1 MLSTTR
7 RRIVVYLVITV
18 LPLSALALYLAVD
31 ERAEDEARARI
42 EEKAIVHEV
51 RTDLDRL
58 FHLSRS
64 LVAGI
69 GDQESDARICGTLD
83 AMHRSFPEFFNL
95 GLYDVREPQQT
106 GELICSAVMPAADK
120 FPLTP
125 EETQLLTL
133 LRKRGDIVVAPIRP
147 NIFDRKPVIP
157 VAGLVTTFP
166 NGVRRLVAATVSL
179 EWLNEQVN
187 RLAIPEKA
195 VLLVL
200 DRQGIIAA
208 RNPVSSEWALGK
220 PAPDFERTLP
230 ARRDFDDEIVGEYGI
245 VRYYALAHVVS
256 ADGMVVVLKMQ
267 SAQIFRRSRQR
278 LIVHLA
284 GLFGIAGLVF
294 IVAWKNSET
303 YIARPLEKLC
313 RAADRLASGNLTGRS
328 GLHYRGEIGRV
339 AHSFDEMAAS
349 LEREEIR
356 NNQMLGSLRALRA
369 RLESVS
375 EEERTRI
382 AREIHDDLGGNLTA
396 IKMALAL
403 LTRRLP
409 ADDSVLLDKAA
420 YVDSLVDR
428 TIETVHRISGDL
440 RPSILDFGLVDA
452 IAWQAKEC
460 EKQMGIPCIFMSNSD
475 EVDLHLDQATALFR
489 IFQEALTNIGKHAQA
504 TRIEVRLA
512 LGKNYVRLE
521 IEDNG
526 SGMSATDRLKPKS
539 FGIRGMTERAAALG
553 GNLSIEAAEQ
563 GGTIVAISVPLTENR
578 NKSQ

>member
-95 GLYDVREPQQT
+95 GLYEVREPQQT

-382 AREIHDDLGGNLTA
+382 AREIHDELGQQLTA
-396 IKMALAL
+396 MHFELSRLSHSLGDSPQADQAVDLMAMTDKAIRQVRKIATELRPVAL
-403 LTRRLP
+403 DYGGLVEAVDWLTRDFQRRTGVTCIVDAP
-409 ADDSVLLDKAA
+409 AHMEA
-420 YVDSLVDR
+420 
-428 TIETVHRISGDL
+428 SGD
-440 RPSILDFGLVDA
+440 VA
-452 IAWQAKEC
+452 IC
-460 EKQMGIPCIFMSNSD
+460 
-475 EVDLHLDQATALFR
+475 LFR
-489 IFQEALTNIGKHAQA
+489 ICQESLTNVTRHAQA
-504 TRIEVRLA
+504 TEVRISLA
-512 LGKNYVRLE
+512 MNDGWYTLTVR
-521 IEDNG
+521 DNG
-526 SGMSATDRLKPKS
+526 RGFEPAMSAQDGSL
-539 FGIRGMTERAAALG
+539 GILGMGERARITGGSLKIASAPGTGTTVVARIPKAAG
-553 GNLSIEAAEQ
+553 YEPSA
-563 GGTIVAISVPLTENR
+563 
-578 NKSQ
+578 

>member
-230 ARRDFDDEIVGEYGI
+230 ARGDFDDEIVGEYGI

-382 AREIHDDLGGNLTA
+382 AREIHDELGQQLTA
-396 IKMALAL
+396 MHFELSRLSHSLGDSPQADQAVDLMAM
-403 LTRRLP
+403 T
-409 ADDSVLLDKAA
+409 DKAIRQVRKIA
-420 YVDSLVDR
+420 TELRPVALDYGGLVEAVDWLARDFQRRTGVTCIVDAPAR
-428 TIETVHRISGDL
+428 MEASGD
-440 RPSILDFGLVDA
+440 VA
-452 IAWQAKEC
+452 IC
-460 EKQMGIPCIFMSNSD
+460 
-475 EVDLHLDQATALFR
+475 LFR
-489 IFQEALTNIGKHAQA
+489 ICQESLTNVTRHAQA
-504 TRIEVRLA
+504 TEVRISLA
-512 LGKNYVRLE
+512 MNDGWYTLTVR
-521 IEDNG
+521 DNG
-526 SGMSATDRLKPKS
+526 RGFEPAMSAQDGSL
-539 FGIRGMTERAAALG
+539 GILGMGERARITGGSLKIASAPGTGTTVVARIPKAAG
-553 GNLSIEAAEQ
+553 YEPSA
-563 GGTIVAISVPLTENR
+563 
-578 NKSQ
+578 

>member
-95 GLYDVREPQQT
+95 GLYEVREPQQT

-382 AREIHDDLGGNLTA
+382 AREIHDELGQQLTA
-396 IKMALAL
+396 MHFELSRLSHSLGDSPQADQAVDLMAM
-403 LTRRLP
+403 T
-409 ADDSVLLDKAA
+409 DKAIRQVRKIA
-420 YVDSLVDR
+420 TELRPVALDYGGLVEAVDWLARDFQRRTGVTCIVDAPAR
-428 TIETVHRISGDL
+428 MEASGD
-440 RPSILDFGLVDA
+440 VA
-452 IAWQAKEC
+452 IC
-460 EKQMGIPCIFMSNSD
+460 
-475 EVDLHLDQATALFR
+475 LFR
-489 IFQEALTNIGKHAQA
+489 ICQESLTNVTRHAQA
-504 TRIEVRLA
+504 TEVRISLA
-512 LGKNYVRLE
+512 MNDGWYTLTVR
-521 IEDNG
+521 DNG
-526 SGMSATDRLKPKS
+526 RGFEPAMSAQDGSL
-539 FGIRGMTERAAALG
+539 GILGMGERARITGGSLKIASAPGTGTTVVARIPKAAG
-553 GNLSIEAAEQ
+553 YEPSA
-563 GGTIVAISVPLTENR
+563 
-578 NKSQ
+578 

>member
-382 AREIHDDLGGNLTA
+382 AREIHDELGQQLTA
-396 IKMALAL
+396 MHFELSRLSHSLGDSPQADQAVDLMAM
-403 LTRRLP
+403 T
-409 ADDSVLLDKAA
+409 DKAIRQVRKIA
-420 YVDSLVDR
+420 TELRPVALDYGGLVEAVDWLARDFQRRTGVTCIVDAPAR
-428 TIETVHRISGDL
+428 MEASGD
-440 RPSILDFGLVDA
+440 VA
-452 IAWQAKEC
+452 IC
-460 EKQMGIPCIFMSNSD
+460 
-475 EVDLHLDQATALFR
+475 LFR
-489 IFQEALTNIGKHAQA
+489 ICQESLTNVTRHAQA
-504 TRIEVRLA
+504 TEVRISLA
-512 LGKNYVRLE
+512 MNDGWYTLTVR
-521 IEDNG
+521 DNG
-526 SGMSATDRLKPKS
+526 RGFEPAMSAQDGSL
-539 FGIRGMTERAAALG
+539 GILGMGERARITGGSLKIASAPGTGTTVVARIPKAAG
-553 GNLSIEAAEQ
+553 YEPSA
-563 GGTIVAISVPLTENR
+563 
-578 NKSQ
+578 

>member
-69 GDQESDARICGTLD
+69 GDQESDARICGILD

-95 GLYDVREPQQT
+95 GLYEVREPQQT

-382 AREIHDDLGGNLTA
+382 AREIHDELGQQLTA
-396 IKMALAL
+396 MHFELSRLSHSLGDSPQADQAVDLMAM
-403 LTRRLP
+403 T
-409 ADDSVLLDKAA
+409 DKAIRQVRKIA
-420 YVDSLVDR
+420 TELRPVALDYGGLVEAVDWLARDFQRRTGVTCIVDAPAR
-428 TIETVHRISGDL
+428 MEASGD
-440 RPSILDFGLVDA
+440 VA
-452 IAWQAKEC
+452 IC
-460 EKQMGIPCIFMSNSD
+460 
-475 EVDLHLDQATALFR
+475 LFR
-489 IFQEALTNIGKHAQA
+489 ICQESLTNVTRHAQA
-504 TRIEVRLA
+504 TEVRISLA
-512 LGKNYVRLE
+512 MNDGWYTLTVR
-521 IEDNG
+521 DNG
-526 SGMSATDRLKPKS
+526 RGFEPAMSAQDGSL
-539 FGIRGMTERAAALG
+539 GILGMGERARITGGSLKIASAPGTGTTVVARIPKAAG
-553 GNLSIEAAEQ
+553 YEPPA
-563 GGTIVAISVPLTENR
+563 
-578 NKSQ
+578 

>member
-69 GDQESDARICGTLD
+69 GDQESDARICGTLE

-95 GLYDVREPQQT
+95 GLYEVREPQQT

-382 AREIHDDLGGNLTA
+382 AREIHDELGQQLTA
-396 IKMALAL
+396 MHFELSRLSHSLGDSPQADQAVDLMAM
-403 LTRRLP
+403 T
-409 ADDSVLLDKAA
+409 DKAIRQVRKIA
-420 YVDSLVDR
+420 TELRPVALDYGGLVEAVDWLARDFQRRTGVTCIVDAPAHM
-428 TIETVHRISGDL
+428 EASGD
-440 RPSILDFGLVDA
+440 VA
-452 IAWQAKEC
+452 IC
-460 EKQMGIPCIFMSNSD
+460 
-475 EVDLHLDQATALFR
+475 LFR
-489 IFQEALTNIGKHAQA
+489 ICQESLTNVTRHAQA
-504 TRIEVRLA
+504 TEVRISLA
-512 LGKNYVRLE
+512 MNDGWYTLTVR
-521 IEDNG
+521 DNG
-526 SGMSATDRLKPKS
+526 RGFEPAMSAQDGSL
-539 FGIRGMTERAAALG
+539 GILGMGERARITGGSLKIASAPGTGTTVVARIPKAAG
-553 GNLSIEAAEQ
+553 YEPSA
-563 GGTIVAISVPLTENR
+563 
-578 NKSQ
+578 

>member
-95 GLYDVREPQQT
+95 GLYEVREPQQT

-382 AREIHDDLGGNLTA
+382 AREIHDELGQQLTA
-396 IKMALAL
+396 MHFELSRLSHSLGDSPQADQAVDLMAM
-403 LTRRLP
+403 T
-409 ADDSVLLDKAA
+409 DKAIRQVRKIA
-420 YVDSLVDR
+420 TELRPVALDYGGLVEAVDWLARDFQRRTGVTCIVDAPAHM
-428 TIETVHRISGDL
+428 EASGD
-440 RPSILDFGLVDA
+440 VA
-452 IAWQAKEC
+452 IC
-460 EKQMGIPCIFMSNSD
+460 
-475 EVDLHLDQATALFR
+475 LFR
-489 IFQEALTNIGKHAQA
+489 ICQESLTNVTRHAQA
-504 TRIEVRLA
+504 TEVRISLA
-512 LGKNYVRLE
+512 MNDGWYTLTVR
-521 IEDNG
+521 DNG
-526 SGMSATDRLKPKS
+526 RGFEPAMSAQDGSL
-539 FGIRGMTERAAALG
+539 GILGMGERARITGGSLKIASAPGTGTTVVARIPKAAG
-553 GNLSIEAAEQ
+553 YEPSA
-563 GGTIVAISVPLTENR
+563 
-578 NKSQ
+578 

>member
-1 MLSTTR
+1 
-7 RRIVVYLVITV
+7 
-18 LPLSALALYLAVD
+18 
-31 ERAEDEARARI
+31 
-42 EEKAIVHEV
+42 
-51 RTDLDRL
+51 
-58 FHLSRS
+58 
-64 LVAGI
+64 
-69 GDQESDARICGTLD
+69 
-83 AMHRSFPEFFNL
+83 
-95 GLYDVREPQQT
+95 
-106 GELICSAVMPAADK
+106 
-120 FPLTP
+120 
-125 EETQLLTL
+125 
-133 LRKRGDIVVAPIRP
+133 
-147 NIFDRKPVIP
+147 
-157 VAGLVTTFP
+157 
-166 NGVRRLVAATVSL
+166 VAATVSL

-230 ARRDFDDEIVGEYGI
+230 ARGDFDDEIVGEYGI

-382 AREIHDDLGGNLTA
+382 AREIHDELGQQLTA
-396 IKMALAL
+396 MHFELSRLSHSLGDSPQADQAEDLMAM
-403 LTRRLP
+403 T
-409 ADDSVLLDKAA
+409 DKAIRQVRKIA
-420 YVDSLVDR
+420 TELRPVALDYGGLVEAVDWLARDFQRRTGVTCIVDAPAHM
-428 TIETVHRISGDL
+428 EASGD
-440 RPSILDFGLVDA
+440 VA
-452 IAWQAKEC
+452 IC
-460 EKQMGIPCIFMSNSD
+460 
-475 EVDLHLDQATALFR
+475 LFR
-489 IFQEALTNIGKHAQA
+489 ICQESLTNVTRHAQA
-504 TRIEVRLA
+504 TEVRISLA
-512 LGKNYVRLE
+512 MNDGWYTLTVR
-521 IEDNG
+521 DNG
-526 SGMSATDRLKPKS
+526 RGFEPAMSAQDGSL
-539 FGIRGMTERAAALG
+539 GILGMGERARITGGSLKIASAPGTGTTVVARIPKAAG
-553 GNLSIEAAEQ
+553 YEPSA
-563 GGTIVAISVPLTENR
+563 
-578 NKSQ
+578 

>member
-245 VRYYALAHVVS
+245 VCYYALAHVVS

-382 AREIHDDLGGNLTA
+382 AREIHDELGQQLTA
-396 IKMALAL
+396 MHFELSRLSHSLGDSPQADQAVDLMAM
-403 LTRRLP
+403 T
-409 ADDSVLLDKAA
+409 DKAIRQVRKIA
-420 YVDSLVDR
+420 TELRPVALDYGGLVEAVDWLARDFQRRTGVTCIVDAPAHM
-428 TIETVHRISGDL
+428 EASGD
-440 RPSILDFGLVDA
+440 VA
-452 IAWQAKEC
+452 IC
-460 EKQMGIPCIFMSNSD
+460 
-475 EVDLHLDQATALFR
+475 LFR
-489 IFQEALTNIGKHAQA
+489 ICQESLTNVTRHAQA
-504 TRIEVRLA
+504 TEVRISLA
-512 LGKNYVRLE
+512 MNDGWYTLTVR
-521 IEDNG
+521 DNG
-526 SGMSATDRLKPKS
+526 RGFEPAMSAQDGSL
-539 FGIRGMTERAAALG
+539 GILGMGERARITGGSLKIASAPGTGTTVVARIPKAAG
-553 GNLSIEAAEQ
+553 YEPSA
-563 GGTIVAISVPLTENR
+563 
-578 NKSQ
+578 